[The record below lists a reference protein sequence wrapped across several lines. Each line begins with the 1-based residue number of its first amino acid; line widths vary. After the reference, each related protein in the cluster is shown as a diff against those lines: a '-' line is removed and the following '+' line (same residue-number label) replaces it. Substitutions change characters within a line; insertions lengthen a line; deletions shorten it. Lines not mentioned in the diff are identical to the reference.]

1 MSSGKGH
8 GGRLRD
14 DSNDEDDG
22 IDETLIPTNYTD
34 AGQIRDDTV
43 FKRLVL
49 PMADDV
55 TLTCLMDCCHSGT
68 VLDLPYK
75 FKAGMGQSVMTVQ
88 PEFHFD
94 KFFRK
99 IGLMESGDDE

>member
-1 MSSGKGH
+1 
-8 GGRLRD
+8 
-14 DSNDEDDG
+14 
-22 IDETLIPTNYTD
+22 LIPVNYTE

-43 FKRLVL
+43 FNRLVL

-68 VLDLPYK
+68 ILDLPYK
-75 FKAGMGQSVMTVQ
+75 FKAGMGESVMSLQ
-88 PEFHFD
+88 PGFRFD

-99 IGLMESGDDE
+99 IGLSDEE

>member
-1 MSSGKGH
+1 MLELGH

-14 DSNDEDDG
+14 DSGDEEDG
-22 IDETLIPTNYTD
+22 IDETLIPLNYTD
-34 AGQIRDDTV
+34 AGQIRDDAV

-75 FKAGMGQSVMTVQ
+75 FHAGMGESVMNLQ
-88 PEFHFD
+88 PGFRFD

-99 IGLMESGDDE
+99 IGLTDSDDDE